1 MSIFQ
6 KIRDYFSLR
15 IKNWPQKK
23 QWKTFFLNLSQCL
36 NKTEKILF
44 FGFLVLFLGS
54 FVFLIVNFYFT
65 HTEIKP
71 ARGGTLKEG
80 FVGQPRFINPVYANS
95 DIDRSLVELIF
106 SGLMKYN
113 PQLEVV
119 PDLIKNYEVK
129 EDGKVWEVYLKE
141 NLNWSDGQPLTA
153 DDVIFT
159 ISIIQDPDIKS
170 PLRAQWVGVKVEKIS
185 DLGIRFTLKN
195 PYAGFLENLTLK
207 IIPRHIWKDVTPQNF
222 PLTLYNLYPVGS
234 GPYKLENLEY
244 EKEGF
249 ISSVVLTPNKKYF
262 AKKPY
267 ISRVEFS
274 FFENEKDLM
283 EAATKEKINALS
295 LSDFRKAQNLKE
307 WNFYPISFPRY
318 FAVFFNPEKSKI
330 FKEEAVRK
338 ALNYGTNKKEIVEL
352 IFKNQAQI
360 VDSPILPQ
368 IYELE
373 TPEKTYPFDLEKA
386 KEILEEAGFKENEE
400 GFREK
405 TIEKEP
411 AFQFKSDLEVGSRG
425 NEVTQLQK
433 CLSKFPDIYP
443 EKEITGYF
451 GPKTKKAVIKFQEK
465 YKEDILEPWGFTS
478 GTGIVSKT
486 TRAKLNEI
494 CFPGSKEQLALSFNL
509 VTVAQPILVE
519 VAELLKKQWQKIGV
533 KVNIEVFKTS
543 DLEKEFIKPRKYES
557 LLFGEVL
564 RAIPDPFP
572 FWHSSQT
579 KDPGLNLALYENK
592 EADKLL
598 EKARQTLDPSKRN
611 QYLIEFQNTL
621 LKTAPAVFL
630 CNPYHFYF
638 VKKEIKGINLKTII
652 DPSKKYIDI
661 ENWYLKTKRKFK

>member
-6 KIRDYFSLR
+6 KIKDYFSLR
-15 IKNWPQKK
+15 IKNWPQKN
-23 QWKTFFLNLSQCL
+23 QWKVFFLNLNQFL
-36 NKTEKILF
+36 NKTERKLF

-54 FVFLIVNFYFT
+54 FVFLIANFYFT

-71 ARGGTLKEG
+71 AYGGTLKEG
-80 FVGQPRFINPVYANS
+80 FIGQPRFINPVYANS

-113 PQLEVV
+113 SQLEVV
-119 PDLIKNYEVK
+119 PDLVKNYEVK
-129 EDGKVWEVYLKE
+129 EEGKVWEVYLKE
-141 NLNWSDGQPLTA
+141 NLKWSDGKPLTA

-159 ISIIQDPDIKS
+159 INIIQDPEIKS
-170 PLRAQWVGVKVEKIS
+170 PLRPQWVGVKVEKIS

-207 IIPRHIWKDVTPQNF
+207 IIPRHIWKDISSQNF
-222 PLTLYNLYPVGS
+222 PLTLYNLYPIGS
-234 GPYKLENLEY
+234 GPYKLEKLEY
-244 EKEGF
+244 NKEGF
-249 ISSVVLTPNKKYF
+249 IGSVLLVSNKNYF
-262 AKKPY
+262 GQKPY
-267 ISRVEFS
+267 LSRAEFF
-274 FFENEKDLM
+274 FFEDEKELLK
-283 EAATKEKINALS
+283 AAAENKINAFS
-295 LSDFRKAQNLKE
+295 TSDFPETEELKE
-307 WNFYPISFPRY
+307 WNFYTISFPRY
-318 FAVFFNPEKSKI
+318 FAIFFNPEKAKI

-338 ALNYGTNKKEIVEL
+338 ALSYATNKKEIVKL
-352 IFKNQAQI
+352 IFENQAQI

-368 IYELE
+368 IYNLKS
-373 TPEKTYPFDLEKA
+373 PEKTYPFDLEKA
-386 KEILEEAGFKENEE
+386 KEILEKTGFKENEE

-405 TIEKEP
+405 LIEKEP

-433 CLSKFPDIYP
+433 CLSRFPDIYP
-443 EKEITGYF
+443 EKEVTGYF
-451 GPKTKKAVIKFQEK
+451 GPKTKKAVIRFQEK

-486 TRAKLNEI
+486 TRAKLNEV
-494 CFPGSKEQLALSFNL
+494 CFPGSKEKLTLSFNL
-509 VTVAQPILVE
+509 VTVGQPILLK
-519 VAELLKKQWQKIGV
+519 VAELLKKQWQEIGV
-533 KVNIEVFKTS
+533 KVNIKAFEIS
-543 DLEKEFIKPRKYES
+543 ELEKEIIKPREYES

-579 KDPGLNLALYENK
+579 KDPGLNLALYEDK

-598 EKARQTLDPSKRN
+598 EKARQTLDVSERN

-621 LKTAPAVFL
+621 LETAPAVFL
-630 CNPYHFYF
+630 YNPYHFYF
-638 VKKEIKGINLKTII
+638 VKKEVKGINLKTII

-661 ENWYLKTKRKFK
+661 GNWYLKTKRSFK